1 MRRFGEQIEDRG
13 KYILQYKGETPGLY
27 GVGFI
32 VKKNLVN
39 NIIELTGISERI
51 SILNIKLNGE
61 EWSIIQAYSP
71 TESNKKEDLIKIEKF
86 YEELQK
92 TIETTHKNVIVMGDF
107 NGQIGTQNSGE
118 EHAIGSHGFGTRSK
132 NGSRLVNFS
141 LENRLSILNS
151 YYKKKITK
159 KWTWISPN
167 GLHKNEI
174 DFIMSNNKK
183 VFKNVSV
190 IQNLNFNTDHRIV
203 RATMAGNRPKKT
215 RQFHNKHAVVQFT
228 GDTELL
234 LKNLQT
240 SLDYKENLPIQEE
253 YNKLIHQLKTVT
265 RKQIQTARKKSHR
278 KAKNYY
284 RNERNYY
291 KTRKQKKTVKKYQK

>member
-92 TIETTHKNVIVMGDF
+92 TIETTHIYKCDK
-107 NGQIGTQNSGE
+107 
-118 EHAIGSHGFGTRSK
+118 HAIGSHGFGTRSK

-190 IQNLNFNTDHRIV
+190 IQNLNFNTDHRMV
-203 RATMAGNRPKKT
+203 RATMAGNRPNKT

-228 GDTELL
+228 GDTEL
-234 LKNLQT
+234 
-240 SLDYKENLPIQEE
+240 
-253 YNKLIHQLKTVT
+253 
-265 RKQIQTARKKSHR
+265 
-278 KAKNYY
+278 
-284 RNERNYY
+284 
-291 KTRKQKKTVKKYQK
+291 